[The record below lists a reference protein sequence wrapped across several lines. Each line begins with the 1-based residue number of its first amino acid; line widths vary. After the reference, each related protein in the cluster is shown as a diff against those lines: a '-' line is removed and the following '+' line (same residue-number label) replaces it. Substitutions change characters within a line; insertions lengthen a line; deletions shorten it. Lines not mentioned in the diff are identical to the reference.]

1 MFEGRAA
8 EYAPRM
14 GKGYAEGS
22 AVEERLAALERGD
35 DLNRQLD
42 AGRAAVY
49 GSTEDD
55 PETHFLGWLDDVD
68 PDALFASGDAW
79 GLQIVRRTKS

>member
-1 MFEGRAA
+1 
-8 EYAPRM
+8 M

-35 DLNRQLD
+35 DLDRRLETERP
-42 AGRAAVY
+42 ALY

-55 PETHFLGWLDDVD
+55 PEPHFLGWADELDA
-68 PDALFASGDAW
+68 DALFASGAAW
-79 GLQIVRRTKS
+79 GLKVVGRAASRVSRR

>member
-1 MFEGRAA
+1 
-8 EYAPRM
+8 M

-35 DLNRQLD
+35 DLDSAVD

-49 GSTEDD
+49 GSTDDD
-55 PETHFLGWLDDVD
+55 PQRHFIGWADEVDVD
-68 PDALFASGDAW
+68 ELFASGRAW
-79 GLQIVRRTKS
+79 GLQTVRKRR

>member
-1 MFEGRAA
+1 
-8 EYAPRM
+8 M

-35 DLNRQLD
+35 DLSRQLD

-55 PETHFLGWLDDVD
+55 SETHFIGWLDDVD
-68 PDALFASGDAW
+68 PDELFASGNAW
-79 GLQIVRRTKS
+79 GLQTVRRQKS